1 MLHFKKKKR
10 IIIRVELANF
20 YQFSSKS
27 TINITLLLITTIC
40 HINKYEKFCQIF
52 SIYKISRKRKFFTQF
67 MLININFAFK
77 TRQSIFAL
85 GLPNTSSHPCLQS
98 PLWMM
103 CSATICKWKIL
114 GKIVELVKLPSTIDF
129 VNDFAMDNLK
139 FPLPWLLAQM
149 IPMKDNIV

>member
-1 MLHFKKKKR
+1 MVYIYLQ
-10 IIIRVELANF
+10 V
-20 YQFSSKS
+20 FSSFLSKWS
-27 TINITLLLITTIC
+27 T
-40 HINKYEKFCQIF
+40 
-52 SIYKISRKRKFFTQF
+52 
-67 MLININFAFK
+67 
-77 TRQSIFAL
+77 
-85 GLPNTSSHPCLQS
+85 LQS